1 MGKRYIEGIAFGI
14 NICKLLVVYWCGG
27 TKTSG
32 IPINLTKLQSSHLD
46 MLARGLL
53 QYNKRF
59 LEQCENDS
67 NNKKVLSRLLL
78 IKVSC
83 YCYSNCVVIVHLFL
97 CQNILM

>member
-1 MGKRYIEGIAFGI
+1 MKVLKKDHAKMGKRYIEDIAFGI

-32 IPINLTKLQSSHLD
+32 ILMNLTKLQSSHLD

-59 LEQCENDS
+59 WNS
-67 NNKKVLSRLLL
+67 VKMTVI
-78 IKVSC
+78 IKRC
-83 YCYSNCVVIVHLFL
+83 CQDYC
-97 CQNILM
+97 